1 MEKTRRSSLG
11 EVFVRSIY
19 EIQKD
24 IARAKWVIDQ
34 LIVEKKITLQ
44 TMWGQEAQAK
54 EIAERAIAK
63 MKETND

>member
-1 MEKTRRSSLG
+1 MRN
-11 EVFVRSIY
+11 VY

-24 IARAKWVIDQ
+24 IARAKWVLDQ

-44 TMWGQEAQAK
+44 AMWGQEAQAK

>member
-1 MEKTRRSSLG
+1 M
-11 EVFVRSIY
+11 RSIY